1 MIKIPKLV
9 SGFSVLD
16 NILMQTIHKFL
27 NLITMKTNTLIPAFA
42 IALALVSCKKSE
54 SKTTSESFSTTT
66 EIVDDNGKINSVT
79 TTSMTKDINGKKT
92 MMVSYPYKANDGS
105 RAKATFADNGKSNTI
120 IIEANNQKYVL
131 DFKKATPTG
140 ELYERNSISAES
152 SEDSLLIS
160 QGNNVIHLG
169 KIK

>member
-1 MIKIPKLV
+1 
-9 SGFSVLD
+9 
-16 NILMQTIHKFL
+16 
-27 NLITMKTNTLIPAFA
+27 MKTNILIFSS
-42 IALALVSCKKSE
+42 IALGLVSCKKNDE
-54 SKTTSESFSTTT
+54 SKMMKQTYSTETQL
-66 EIVDDNGKINSVT
+66 VDNNGKIDSAT
-79 TTSMTKDINGKKT
+79 TISMEKEVNGQKT
-92 MMVSYPYKANDGS
+92 AMISYPYKASDGS
-105 RAKATFADNGKSNTI
+105 RAKATFINSGKAKTI
-120 IIEANNQKYVL
+120 TIEANNMKYVL